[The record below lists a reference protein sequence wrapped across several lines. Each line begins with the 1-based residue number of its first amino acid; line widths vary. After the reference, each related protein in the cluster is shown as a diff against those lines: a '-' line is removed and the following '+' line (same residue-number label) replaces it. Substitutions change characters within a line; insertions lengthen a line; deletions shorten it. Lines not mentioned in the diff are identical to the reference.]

1 MITKYTPRKL
11 PQEIIQARKNKE
23 EYIKRVTVINYQRN
37 WVSKGMTN
45 DEFVNSTTLE
55 QRDRLWE
62 EAVAR
67 AVRITKGVDIRE
79 FIDIFE

>member
-45 DEFVNSTTLE
+45 DEFVNSTTPE